1 MPGDYLGDMLT
12 GFSISK
18 GTYSTA
24 LFVKYWEL
32 STSSQISTLLFK
44 CAWISASAVA
54 ATGLWSSPLVS
65 RACRADISFRSS
77 VFCVS
82 RYVYAS
88 IERGEDK
95 ICVCIYRKGRGKE
108 RKINSL
114 SLKNNLERKLSENKA
129 GEYFKDFLNMNKTH
143 PAIKKR
149 TATSD
154 CSFSSLFIKT
164 TSLNKWKANDRAGKQ
179 GQRSGPLTSINR

>member
-1 MPGDYLGDMLT
+1 MLT

-32 STSSQISTLLFK
+32 STSSQISPLLFK
-44 CAWISASAVA
+44 CAWITAYAVA

-88 IERGEDK
+88 IKRAG
-95 ICVCIYRKGRGKE
+95 GKE
-108 RKINSL
+108 RKIKSF
-114 SLKNNLERKLSENKA
+114 SLKNNLERKLLEDKV

-143 PAIKKR
+143 LAIKKR
-149 TATSD
+149 TTTSD
-154 CSFSSLFIKT
+154 CSFSSLFIKKT
-164 TSLNKWKANDRAGKQ
+164 PLNKWKAKDRGVDH
-179 GQRSGPLTSINR
+179 